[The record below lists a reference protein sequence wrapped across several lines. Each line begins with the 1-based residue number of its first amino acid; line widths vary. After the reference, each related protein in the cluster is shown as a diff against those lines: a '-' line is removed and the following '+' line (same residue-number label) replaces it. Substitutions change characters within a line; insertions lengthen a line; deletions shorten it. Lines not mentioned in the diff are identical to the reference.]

1 MIGTEMPSGSVKWF
15 DPIKG
20 YGFIVRDDGGP
31 DVFVHVA
38 QLERCGLDAL
48 KTGDEVAF
56 ELVANRK
63 VNKTEAAV
71 IRLLAK
77 AGKSVK

>member
-1 MIGTEMPSGSVKWF
+1 MPSGSVKWF

-38 QLERCGLDAL
+38 QLGRCGLDTL
-48 KTGDEVAF
+48 KTGDKVAF
-56 ELVANRK
+56 ELVSNRQS
-63 VNKTEAAV
+63 NKAEAAF

-77 AGKSVK
+77 RHKSLE